1 MKLELITELIESR
14 MFRNETAISRL
25 KPQQLAEYFYVGM
38 LYLNA
43 MRHANESAA
52 SNYAQSTLH
61 YSEFD
66 SVKSSATDLYNLA
79 AGALQDRQFPELAFK
94 RWLRDIVADRRD
106 SRQDYQLFTDFE
118 NVLKIDSAGLRG
130 LRRISLYYP
139 DYSPGAQKNF
149 WTTVTQYMKSHM
161 QTVDL
166 LVLKPKI

>member
-1 MKLELITELIESR
+1 MKLELITELVESR
-14 MFRNETAISRL
+14 MFRNQTAISRL
-25 KPQQLAEYFYVGM
+25 TPQQLAEYFYIGM

-43 MRHANESAA
+43 LRHANKSTA

-61 YSEFD
+61 YNEFD

-79 AGALQDRQFPELAFK
+79 SAALRDRQFPELAFK

-118 NVLKIDSAGLRG
+118 NVLKIDSAALRG
-130 LRRISLYYP
+130 LRRISLYYE
-139 DYSPGAQKNF
+139 DYSAGAQKNF

-166 LVLKPKI
+166 LALKPKI

>member
-14 MFRNETAISRL
+14 MFRNETAISKL

-79 AGALQDRQFPELAFK
+79 AGALRNRQFPELAFK

-118 NVLKIDSAGLRG
+118 NVLKIDSAVLRG
-130 LRRISLYYP
+130 LRRISLYYE
-139 DYSPGAQKNF
+139 DYSAGAQKNF
-149 WTTVTQYMKSHM
+149 WTTVTQYLKSHM

-166 LVLKPKI
+166 LALKPKI